1 MTSSEAAAV
10 NRIKYSVYRL
20 PEWKRKNSLTDVIMD
35 VGDVIASEMRSAV
48 AEDRKTRESPA
59 RDGSR
64 IASVHGEPISGW
76 FLVKTEAGRWGLTH
90 GDPNDGYVT
99 SMTWGA
105 TPEPDPCEGMTD
117 EEIDALGDE
126 AWADV
131 MRHSRL
137 ADSFEKEVSGLQPSE
152 AFRLAMDG
160 VRDGFVQTR
169 DGYFGFW
176 LFEKMGKLL
185 R

>member
-1 MTSSEAAAV
+1 
-10 NRIKYSVYRL
+10 
-20 PEWKRKNSLTDVIMD
+20 
-35 VGDVIASEMRSAV
+35 
-48 AEDRKTRESPA
+48 
-59 RDGSR
+59 
-64 IASVHGEPISGW
+64 
-76 FLVKTEAGRWGLTH
+76 
-90 GDPNDGYVT
+90 
-99 SMTWGA
+99 MTWEA
-105 TPEPDPCEGMTD
+105 TPEPDPCEGMAD
-117 EEIDALGDE
+117 KEIDALGDE

-137 ADSFEKEVSGLQPSE
+137 VDSFEKEVSGLQPSE

-169 DGYFGFW
+169 DGHFGYW